1 MSTARANNDAQMFEN
16 MTLIFPVLAYAVA
29 ALIVMTTLSRMIDN
43 QRMQMGTLQALGF
56 SAHQIKMHYLS
67 YAIAPSAVGAVL
79 GTLIGHSTLPYL
91 LWDTLIAQNEMPYRL
106 TPPISAF
113 AWGMTLLSVVMSI
126 FILLHSYKSAAKECT
141 ASLLRAKP
149 PKNGKR
155 ILLERITWLWSRFS
169 FNTKMVVRNLMRNK
183 LRTIMMLV
191 GLLCCTMLIITSL
204 GLQDSVTSLS
214 VKYYTKSL
222 DYDVI
227 ANLTGTVDKAESYER
242 RADADARRMPDGKI
256 RLAAHRC
263 GHAHGAPDRAGRR
276 PDDDSPRQGRNLRP
290 AGNRHGG
297 HHLQADEN
305 AEPACRRHRS
315 GLSAR
320 RRRAVYHRH
329 RPNRLQQRHAGH
341 LSQPHDMGIPPQG
354 RIRPTGLM
362 LKNPDETYLAQ
373 LADMDEVDS
382 LDYPAKLIDDMMQ
395 MLDSLSA
402 VFTML
407 TCIALALAFVICYNM
422 GLMNFVERTREYA
435 TLKVLGYHQKEIR
448 RLIMRE
454 NSIISLFGVALGI
467 WPGIALTDIIMHTCE
482 PESGF
487 YPGAPTI
494 QSIVIACVVT
504 YLFSQ
509 LLQRMLARK
518 VQKIDMV
525 EALKSV
531 E

>member
-1 MSTARANNDAQMFEN
+1 M
-16 MTLIFPVLAYAVA
+16 
-29 ALIVMTTLSRMIDN
+29 
-43 QRMQMGTLQALGF
+43 
-56 SAHQIKMHYLS
+56 
-67 YAIAPSAVGAVL
+67 L

-113 AWGMTLLSVVMSI
+113 AWAMTVLSVVMSI
-126 FILLHSYKSAAKECT
+126 FILLYSYRSAAKECT

-183 LRTIMMLV
+183 LRTVMMLV

-242 RADADARRMPDGKI
+242 RADADAAECLMEKSVSLRTDAGTRTERLTVLEDDQTMIHLGKDESFV
-256 RLAAHRC
+256 RLETGTAAVTYKLTQTLNLHVGDTVRVYLP
-263 GHAHGAPDRAGRR
+263 G
-276 PDDDSPRQGRNLRP
+276 DDEPFAIAIGQVVYNNVTQGIYLNRTTWESLRK
-290 AGNRHGG
+290 G
-297 HHLQADEN
+297 EFT
-305 AEPACRRHRS
+305 
-315 GLSAR
+315 
-320 RRRAVYHRH
+320 
-329 RPNRLQQRHAGH
+329 
-341 LSQPHDMGIPPQG
+341 
-354 RIRPTGLM
+354 PTGLM
-362 LKNPDETYLAQ
+362 LKNPSETYLTE
-373 LADMDEVDS
+373 LSDMDEVDS
-382 LDYPAKLIDDMMQ
+382 LDYPAELIDDMMQ

-448 RLIMRE
+448 HLIMRE
-454 NSIISLFGVALGI
+454 NSIISFFGVALGI

-494 QSIVIACVVT
+494 KSIAIACVVT
-504 YLFSQ
+504 YLFSE

>member
-1 MSTARANNDAQMFEN
+1 
-16 MTLIFPVLAYAVA
+16 
-29 ALIVMTTLSRMIDN
+29 
-43 QRMQMGTLQALGF
+43 
-56 SAHQIKMHYLS
+56 
-67 YAIAPSAVGAVL
+67 
-79 GTLIGHSTLPYL
+79 
-91 LWDTLIAQNEMPYRL
+91 
-106 TPPISAF
+106 
-113 AWGMTLLSVVMSI
+113 
-126 FILLHSYKSAAKECT
+126 
-141 ASLLRAKP
+141 
-149 PKNGKR
+149 
-155 ILLERITWLWSRFS
+155 
-169 FNTKMVVRNLMRNK
+169 MVVRNLMRNK

-242 RADADARRMPDGKI
+242 RADADAAECLMEKSVSLRTDAGTRTERLTVLEDDQTMIHLGKDETFVP
-256 RLAAHRC
+256 LETGTAAITYKLTKTLNLHVGDTVRVYLP
-263 GHAHGAPDRAGRR
+263 G
-276 PDDDSPRQGRNLRP
+276 DDEPFTIAIGQIVYNNVTQGIYLNRTTWESLRK
-290 AGNRHGG
+290 G
-297 HHLQADEN
+297 EF
-305 AEPACRRHRS
+305 
-315 GLSAR
+315 
-320 RRRAVYHRH
+320 V
-329 RPNRLQQRHAGH
+329 
-341 LSQPHDMGIPPQG
+341 
-354 RIRPTGLM
+354 PTGLM

-454 NSIISLFGVALGI
+454 NAIISLFGVALGI

>member
-1 MSTARANNDAQMFEN
+1 MLNDDDGGAVLDQGLEHAEQN
-16 MTLIFPVLAYAVA
+16 LHIGGVQADGGLIKDKQRVRLGFAHLAG
-29 ALIVMTTLSRMIDN
+29 
-43 QRMQMGTLQALGF
+43 QLQALGF

-242 RADADARRMPDGKI
+242 RADADAAECLMEKSVSLRTDAGTRTERLTVLEDDQTMIHLGKDETFVP
-256 RLAAHRC
+256 LETGTAAITYKLTKTLNLHVGDTVRVYLP
-263 GHAHGAPDRAGRR
+263 G
-276 PDDDSPRQGRNLRP
+276 DDEPFTIAIGQIVYNNVTQGIYLNRTTWESLRK
-290 AGNRHGG
+290 G
-297 HHLQADEN
+297 EF
-305 AEPACRRHRS
+305 
-315 GLSAR
+315 
-320 RRRAVYHRH
+320 V
-329 RPNRLQQRHAGH
+329 
-341 LSQPHDMGIPPQG
+341 
-354 RIRPTGLM
+354 PTGLM

-402 VFTML
+402 VFTMC
-407 TCIALALAFVICYNM
+407 TFFPSIFITSCIRMRGAGFRHLLQHGSDELRRAHARIRDAQGAGLPSERDPPPDYARKLHHLPLRRGAGHLAGHRAD
-422 GLMNFVERTREYA
+422 
-435 TLKVLGYHQKEIR
+435 GYHHAH
-448 RLIMRE
+448 L
-454 NSIISLFGVALGI
+454 
-467 WPGIALTDIIMHTCE
+467 
-482 PESGF
+482 
-487 YPGAPTI
+487 
-494 QSIVIACVVT
+494 
-504 YLFSQ
+504 
-509 LLQRMLARK
+509 
-518 VQKIDMV
+518 
-525 EALKSV
+525 
-531 E
+531 